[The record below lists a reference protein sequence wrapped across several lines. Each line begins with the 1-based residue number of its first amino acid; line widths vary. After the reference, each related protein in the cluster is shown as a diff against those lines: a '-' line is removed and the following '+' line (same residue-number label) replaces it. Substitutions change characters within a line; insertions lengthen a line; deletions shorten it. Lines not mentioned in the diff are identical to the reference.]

1 MSETRNL
8 LFIIVDQLRA
18 DCISGALAGFCRK
31 VFDWLENSFRWTQL
45 CCEGGELLEC
55 GEAGLA

>member
-1 MSETRNL
+1 MQCHKVFTE
-8 LFIIVDQLRA
+8 
-18 DCISGALAGFCRK
+18 GFCRK